1 MFDPDAAH
9 EGGRYAGEEFEKH
22 GEADGRKERSFG
34 SGLLPVSII
43 PQELLAREVGRDG
56 GTGDSN
62 LEHLSECKFKF
73 NTDSSTDHRRQP
85 RSHLL
90 DGAPSLGHCVCVC
103 LVSVSQTTAVVHL

>member
-22 GEADGRKERSFG
+22 GEAEGRKERSFG
-34 SGLLPVSII
+34 SGLLPVSSI
-43 PQELLAREVGRDG
+43 PQELPARDVGRDG

-62 LEHLSECKFKF
+62 LEHLGEYKF

-85 RSHLL
+85 CSHLL
-90 DGAPSLGHCVCVC
+90 DGAPSLGHCVRVC